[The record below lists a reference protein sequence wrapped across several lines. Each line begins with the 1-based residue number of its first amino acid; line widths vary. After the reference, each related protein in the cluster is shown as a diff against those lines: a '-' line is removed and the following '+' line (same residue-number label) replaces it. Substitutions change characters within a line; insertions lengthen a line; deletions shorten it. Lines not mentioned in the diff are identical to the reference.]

1 MRLRFATLFVAP
13 LLVAVNVACGG
24 RATGPQP
31 TVTPATPTAP
41 QAAPVLPATPPP
53 TAAVSPAAF
62 KPPADHVK
70 DRKGAMH
77 KKGSKE
83 AMVNCVECHGVN
95 LRGGKGPSCYTC
107 HEKEWK

>member
-1 MRLRFATLFVAP
+1 MGRRHAAVLTSTVLAVAI
-13 LLVAVNVACGG
+13 LACGG
-24 RATGPQP
+24 AAK
-31 TVTPATPTAP
+31 VPAPLPAP
-41 QAAPVLPATPPP
+41 APAAPAAPRPA
-53 TAAVSPAAF
+53 

-83 AMVNCVECHGVN
+83 AMVNCVACHGAE
-95 LRGGKGPSCYTC
+95 LRGGKGPSCYGC